1 MRFFE
6 FVEPAEEDAQVA
18 SIIAVSNQLQQH
30 VEDETVNTDDFMVDD
45 LLDLFQANG
54 VILDVQDLYTM
65 IDKPLLKGIISN
77 IEGDKIVFKGHEPV
91 NIDPDDSKSDGES
104 TVANMAKSA
113 QTSPEF
119 KI

>member
-1 MRFFE
+1 MRFYE
-6 FVEPAEEDAQVA
+6 FVEPEEEDAQAA

-30 VEDETVNTDDFMVDD
+30 VEDGTIDPDDFMVDD
-45 LLDLFQANG
+45 LLDLFQAND

-77 IEGDKIVFKGHEPV
+77 IQGDKIIFKGEEPI
-91 NIDPDDSKSDGES
+91 NINTDDKSDSEQ